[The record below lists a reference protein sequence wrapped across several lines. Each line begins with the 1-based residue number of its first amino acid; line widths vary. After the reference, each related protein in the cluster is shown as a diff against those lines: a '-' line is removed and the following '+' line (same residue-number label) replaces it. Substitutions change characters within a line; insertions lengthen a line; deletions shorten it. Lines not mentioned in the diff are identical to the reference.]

1 MASEI
6 RVNSITNRSGLTTT
20 TWNDQGIVL
29 TGIVTATKLSGPFDS
44 LTSGSI
50 NVSGDATISG
60 NLGVAGTITYED
72 VARVD
77 ATGISTFREGLNI
90 GPLAGIA
97 ATVYKDG
104 SIRSTGIVT
113 ATSFS
118 GSGANLTSIPA
129 GQLTG
134 ALPAISGAS
143 LTGIDATSIKDS
155 GGNVKVQANTHGVVV
170 TGVAT
175 VGGEGAYISN
185 VSVGIGTTTTTGRN
199 AGVNTA
205 FGAVTF
211 DTDLRAG
218 YIYSSDGW
226 KTFSNSKDMG
236 FANTGYYESQT
247 AATADSLLSFWNC
260 DAASV
265 TKTLSDGSQTA
276 VHYTITSTSGKVGN
290 AWDRGT
296 AADNGFKLSNSP
308 TGANMTIAFWFN
320 MTDNTIHSSSDG
332 GVILQ
337 LSSATNEAG
346 KCILGVDGSNASVL
360 RAGGNNWVSGGTQIA
375 TISEN
380 NWYHY
385 AVTQNGTGGSAQ
397 WKHYFNGSLEH
408 TATETIENNGT
419 WWFSNYSRHG
429 GNTNNH
435 YMRGKFDE
443 LAVWTRTLSAT
454 EITNVYNNVNTDS
467 NSLYNP

>member
-1 MASEI
+1 MSTL
-6 RVNSITNRSGLTTT
+6 RVSNIEAKSDPSSSTADEQVKITNSNGDVLLYVDGRTSGITTVGINT
-20 TWNDQGIVL
+20 TAQSFQVDSNNNFNF
-29 TGIVTATKLSGPFDS
+29 TGIVTATSLSGPIDAS
-44 LTSGSI
+44 TGSF
-50 NVSGDATISG
+50 SGDVTISG

-77 ATGISTFREGLNI
+77 ATGISTFREGFGV

-97 ATVYKDG
+97 LTAYKDG
-104 SIRSTGIVT
+104 SIRTSGIVT
-113 ATSFS
+113 ASSFS
-118 GSGANLTSIPA
+118 GSLAASN
-129 GQLTG
+129 LTG
-134 ALPAISGAS
+134 ALPAISGAN

-211 DTDLRAG
+211 DTDLRSG

-226 KTFSNSKDMG
+226 KTFSNSQDMG
-236 FANTGYYESQT
+236 FSNTGYYESQT

-265 TKTLSDGSQTA
+265 TKTLSDGAQTA

-290 AWDRGT
+290 AWDRST
-296 AADNGFKLSNSP
+296 AADNGFKLNNSP

-320 MTDNTIHSSSDG
+320 
-332 GVILQ
+332 
-337 LSSATNEAG
+337 
-346 KCILGVDGSNASVL
+346 
-360 RAGGNNWVSGGTQIA
+360 
-375 TISEN
+375 
-380 NWYHY
+380 
-385 AVTQNGTGGSAQ
+385 
-397 WKHYFNGSLEH
+397 
-408 TATETIENNGT
+408 
-419 WWFSNYSRHG
+419 
-429 GNTNNH
+429 
-435 YMRGKFDE
+435 
-443 LAVWTRTLSAT
+443 
-454 EITNVYNNVNTDS
+454 
-467 NSLYNP
+467 